1 MTKHCT
7 SCCETSAVTSE
18 MLLGV
23 EGARKA
29 AKVATEIVGL
39 SLHGSVFTAC
49 AIIIQL
55 CVAKGEP
62 LFEMEYG
69 DD

>member
-1 MTKHCT
+1 
-7 SCCETSAVTSE
+7 